1 MNAPLRGMSQ
11 NGRELSEDALRRGYP
26 EFKFLMETMKEGVG
40 NDSGDAER
48 TLSNIK
54 KRKRGQEY
62 SLSEHVDAMMFSLL
76 SNQRDWGPI
85 EQNADKIRGI
95 FHNFDVEW
103 ILTRT
108 PEQLKEIVGEVKRIK
123 CGNRQIEKQIA
134 ALPENIKTLQKIAEE
149 HGGIDRYYN
158 ETPPRDLLRALSAGQ
173 SKYKLKQMGVP
184 LVSEYL
190 RNVGIDLVKP
200 DVHVTRL
207 LGRLGYTEH
216 SPAKDDEALD
226 VCEKIAKVYGIYNVE
241 VDAVLWG
248 YCADGRLKK
257 CTADPDCKGCKVYPC
272 ARCPK
277 EHRQCSRGTL
287 NPRLEQ
293 QGEALLLCRGETLG
307 ICTAPPRIFGVLS
320 RALCSK
326 RDLCEPK
333 FAQVPFGAIAEAIHK
348 PPRKGAFC
356 RKRHAVCHF

>member
-277 EHRQCSRGTL
+277 
-287 NPRLEQ
+287 
-293 QGEALLLCRGETLG
+293 
-307 ICTAPPRIFGVLS
+307 
-320 RALCSK
+320 
-326 RDLCEPK
+326 
-333 FAQVPFGAIAEAIHK
+333 
-348 PPRKGAFC
+348 
-356 RKRHAVCHF
+356 